1 MSMQVEFFSIPVLDP
16 ANATAALNRFLATH
30 PQARVEKQLID
41 VGLNSVW
48 AVCVTLPSS
57 SADFTPTPASNSA
70 RSRNQNKVDYRA
82 ILPPHQWERFR
93 QLRDLRKQVTT
104 QDGVPAYAM
113 ALDEQLAEIVTRRP
127 VSLADLTQIPGFGQA
142 RVEKYGLPPPPNN
155 STPNGSFPPGGKV
168 PEGRMRG
175 LRAGC

>member
-1 MSMQVEFFSIPVLDP
+1 
-16 ANATAALNRFLATH
+16 
-30 PQARVEKQLID
+30 
-41 VGLNSVW
+41 
-48 AVCVTLPSS
+48 
-57 SADFTPTPASNSA
+57 
-70 RSRNQNKVDYRA
+70 
-82 ILPPHQWERFR
+82 
-93 QLRDLRKQVTT
+93 
-104 QDGVPAYAM
+104 M